1 MPDPSIIDASAQALN
16 NAANYM
22 AAANL
27 NKKTRKWNEK
37 QYDKARA
44 DSLADWTRQNEYN
57 SPASQMARL
66 REAGL
71 NPNLVYGKGADN
83 TSQSVHGTDTK
94 SWNPKSPEFNFN
106 AQQSLMLHADLAMKA
121 AQTDNLKV
129 QNTVLD
135 QERILKS
142 AQTLQTMSSTSES
155 AARTARSNFDLQME
169 QSLKDTTAEFRKGQ
183 LRQQDANIQFT
194 LDQNERAAAMQ
205 APNLTKAMEEILTL
219 RKGRAKT
226 DADIRQI
233 NEAIENMKKDG
244 ELKQLE
250 INLREKGI
258 NPNDNIFLR
267 VAAQLLEKY
276 LTGSKGSVPGE
287 EKFAPLNKY
296 TPKRPWEFWK

>member
-1 MPDPSIIDASAQALN
+1 MTMKKSTIMPDPSIIDASSQALN

-27 NKKTRKWNEK
+27 NRRTQKWNEK

-44 DSLADWTRQNEYN
+44 DSLADWNMQNEYN

-83 TSQSVHGTDTK
+83 TSQAVRSTDTK
-94 SWNPKSPEFNFN
+94 SWNPKTPEFNFN
-106 AQQSLMLHADLAMKA
+106 AQQSLLISADLAMKA

-129 QNTVLD
+129 QNSVLE
-135 QERILKS
+135 QEKLLKG
-142 AQTLQTMSSTSES
+142 AQTIAT
-155 AARTARSNFDLQME
+155 TANASRSQFDLE
-169 QSLKDTTAEFRKGQ
+169 FEKSLVDISAETRRQLLRKSQADTTY
-183 LRQQDANIQFT
+183 T

-205 APNLTKAMEEILTL
+205 APNLAAAIQNVLNLKKNA
-219 RKGRAKT
+219 AKT
-226 DADIRQI
+226 DADIRMV

-244 ELKQLE
+244 KLKDLD
-250 INLREKGI
+250 IAMREKGI

-267 VAAQLLEKY
+267 VIARLLDKYFGEKDYSLPY
-276 LTGSKGSVPGE
+276 LSGDETDSFG
-287 EKFAPLNKY
+287 
-296 TPKRPWEFWK
+296 RPRK